1 MIATVHH
8 PIVRAEAPVTGVAL
22 SSRPGSTVGV
32 SAGGI
37 SIPGNRIGEIQISK
51 TRSQSI
57 AIRNRLQLIAIDLG
71 RQRRFG
77 PEEWLPDMDSNHDK
91 QIQRLL
97 CYHYTIGQPEP
108 KPRTYQQP
116 FLSQAQ
122 PCRNLSN

>member
-51 TRSQSI
+51 TRSES
-57 AIRNRLQLIAIDLG
+57 IAIDLG